1 MELDS
6 HLTVAARRSY
16 IDEHALNSVMPLLNE
31 VGKMLNALR
40 TSILRSTPNRQTSN

>member
-16 IDEHALNSVMPLLNE
+16 IDEQTINSVMPLLNE
-31 VGKMLNALR
+31 VGKMLNGLR
-40 TSILRSTPNRQTSN
+40 ASVLRSEPKRQTAN